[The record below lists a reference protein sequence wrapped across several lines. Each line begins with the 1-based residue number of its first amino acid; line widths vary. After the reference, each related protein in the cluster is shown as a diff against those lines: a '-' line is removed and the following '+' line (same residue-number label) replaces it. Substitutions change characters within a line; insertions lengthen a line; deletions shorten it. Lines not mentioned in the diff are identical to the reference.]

1 MTATVATRLWQ
12 DHIWIGFVLILA
24 TVAAWAPEVARSRAR
39 RWWFAYVAGI
49 FVYTLLRSYADETLI
64 PTQTDYVIRADQ
76 LVFFGTDPVVWLQE
90 RLFGRWGEAD
100 LVNPDFPA
108 LARAFGCRGERLAD
122 AGALPAALHAAF
134 AASGPSVLELPLA
147 VDPPW
152 EM

>member
-1 MTATVATRLWQ
+1 VVG
-12 DHIWIGFVLILA
+12 DGGFLYSVNELA
-24 TVAAWAPEVARSRAR
+24 TAVKYGVQ
-39 RWWFAYVAGI
+39 V
-49 FVYTLLRSYADETLI
+49 V
-64 PTQTDYVIRADQ
+64 V
-76 LVFFGTDPVVWLQE
+76 LVLNDGRYGAIKWLQE